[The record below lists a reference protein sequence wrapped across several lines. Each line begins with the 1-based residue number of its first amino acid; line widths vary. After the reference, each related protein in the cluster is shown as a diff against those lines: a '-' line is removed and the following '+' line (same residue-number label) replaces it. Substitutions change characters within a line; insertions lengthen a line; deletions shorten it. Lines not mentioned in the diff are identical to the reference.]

1 MIWSKIY
8 RKTSIPMRVVAYLC
22 ILFAVGMFLS
32 AMMQEE
38 FSKAK
43 PAQLRLALM
52 LAAAGGGL
60 LIAHFLFFSLPHMIM
75 EWRSPTRQ
83 RRTASFKR
91 MARPDAK
98 KEGGVLVLTLVL
110 LALMTVLL
118 VQSQAL
124 ARGRLRGEEA
134 ADQTAALRRAATEA
148 VYSAMRR
155 LADDPDLAVDTT
167 NETWALR
174 EDITSP
180 LGVGL
185 LTQVTDGASRF
196 DLNNLALST
205 PGSIR
210 PAGDILM
217 DMLTLCGDFAPSA
230 RMVALTDYVDDNPAG
245 LYERDYCAKQVPPA
259 ACPNR
264 ALYGWGELLSVAG
277 WSKELFARKVRAG
290 VAQTFDAD
298 LVDLVTVMP
307 FPREKPLPINI
318 NTASRETLTGV
329 LGLGQDALV
338 ASILALRAIKPI
350 RDVETLEVMA
360 EQGFFQTVRPYLSVR
375 SSLFE
380 IQAQAYKDGRT
391 AQVRALA
398 SRDREGRV
406 DIVQWLF

>member
-1 MIWSKIY
+1 MIWSRIY
-8 RKTSIPMRVVAYLC
+8 RKMSIPMRVVAYLC
-22 ILFAVGMFLS
+22 LVFAVGIFLS
-32 AMMQEE
+32 AMLQEE

-43 PAQLRLALM
+43 PAQLRLAFYLV
-52 LAAAGGGL
+52 ATGGGL
-60 LIAHFLFFSLPHMIM
+60 LIAHFLFFSLPHLIM
-75 EWRSPTRQ
+75 AWRSPTRQ
-83 RRTASFKR
+83 RRTASFKK
-91 MARPDAK
+91 MVRPDPK

-110 LALMTVLL
+110 LALMSVLL
-118 VQSQAL
+118 VQAQAL
-124 ARGRLRGEEA
+124 ARGRLRSEEA
-134 ADQTAALRRAATEA
+134 ADQTAVLRRAATEA
-148 VYSAMRR
+148 VYSALRR

-205 PGSIR
+205 PDSVR

-217 DMLTLCGDFAPSA
+217 DMLTLCGDFAPQA

-245 LYERDYCAKQVPPA
+245 LYEKDYCAKQVPPV

-277 WSKELFARKVRAG
+277 WSKELFARKVRTG
-290 VAQTFDAD
+290 MAQTFDAD
-298 LVDLVTVMP
+298 LVDLVTLMP
-307 FPREKPLPINI
+307 LPREKPLPINI

-350 RDVETLEVMA
+350 RAVETLEVMA
-360 EQGFFQTVRPYLSVR
+360 EPGFFQTVRPYLAVGSA
-375 SSLFE
+375 LFE
-380 IQAQAYKDGRT
+380 IQSLAYKDGRT

-398 SRDREGRV
+398 ARDREGRV
-406 DIVQWLF
+406 DVVQWLF